1 MYDVS
6 ILETILRRRMY
17 LNGSNTCCPCLCTF
31 SMLSSSNMYMNR
43 AQEHVYENWF
53 QVNEKVHKL
62 LYASI
67 LKAIYSKKNFKTEHT
82 LSFIYRLD

>member
-17 LNGSNTCCPCLCTF
+17 LNGSNTYCPCLCTF
-31 SMLSSSNMYMNR
+31 SMLSSSNMYMNC
-43 AQEHVYENWF
+43 AHEHVHENWITKKF
-53 QVNEKVHKL
+53 INR
-62 LYASI
+62 YALSI

>member
-17 LNGSNTCCPCLCTF
+17 LNGSNACCLSLCTF
-31 SMLSSSNMYMNR
+31 SMLGLSNMYMNC
-43 AQEHVYENWF
+43 AHEHVYENWLTKKF
-53 QVNEKVHKL
+53 INC
-62 LYASI
+62 YALSI
-67 LKAIYSKKNFKTEHT
+67 LKAIYSKKNFNTEHT

>member
-17 LNGSNTCCPCLCTF
+17 LNGSNTCCLCLCTF
-31 SMLSSSNMYMNR
+31 SMLSSSNMYMNH
-43 AQEHVYENWF
+43 AHEHVYENWLTKKF
-53 QVNEKVHKL
+53 INR
-62 LYASI
+62 YALSI

-82 LSFIYRLD
+82 LSFIYRC

>member
-17 LNGSNTCCPCLCTF
+17 LNGSNTCCLCLCTF
-31 SMLSSSNMYMNR
+31 TMLSSSNMYMNH
-43 AQEHVYENWF
+43 AHEHVYENWLMKKF
-53 QVNEKVHKL
+53 INCYGL
-62 LYASI
+62 SI